1 MYSRLAL
8 VASTAGLAAAYPQV
22 NLPGV
27 GITATSV
34 YTPPIPTTQTFYRGT
49 GGVTITPN
57 ITAAPTS
64 TPTTDACAKVAELS
78 ASFVSA
84 SPAAAPSVPAQVGFE
99 CLNSIPFNQSAA
111 EDLVDA
117 ILPYIDWQTTSSYLG
132 DPGAE
137 YAEKVQAPY
146 DFLGSLAEIRANVSS
161 GYYKSEY
168 EFGWTLYRLFQ
179 LSHDG
184 HLVYFPDT
192 VNGLISFG
200 RRTPLVSVSPDGKS
214 APRPYLYSDVLS
226 SQLGNGS
233 FTPSAVVEIDGIE
246 ATEFLEVWSQYG
258 SLQDPDAL
266 YNNLFYNPA
275 QIALGSSGAGTG
287 TFSGGGRGRWPY
299 PGPTTTLTFENG
311 TVLETENY
319 ARLLVSFAGIRNGA
333 DIYNTYLTVPPEA
346 FDGVA
351 ELAMSDAASSTT
363 TTAGNSTTSAAP
375 TATSTAA
382 STTVPAPGY
391 PSPVV
396 RQPLNFNSG
405 YFLEGE
411 GFEDVA
417 VLAVN
422 SFVGAAN
429 QQVSFK
435 DVNTRFIAAA
445 KAAGKK
451 KLIIDVSANGG
462 GTILLGYDLFAQLF
476 PTILPYGA
484 NRFRFHEAYDLLGQ
498 QTSELAGQFERTLD
512 QNQTVL
518 DLLAT
523 TFNYRTDVDVNY
535 ENFESWDDKTSPT
548 ARGPLADNYT
558 SIIRWNVSDILTP
571 ENSGGIYITGYGNG
585 STPGPQPF
593 ATEDIIVVYDGYCAS
608 TCTIFSEFMRRQA
621 GVKTIALGGRSTTDI
636 IQAVGGV
643 KGTNS
648 YPWTFIL
655 GSLLETYENSVESVK
670 AAWRESAIGRYNQL
684 PLFRGINYVVNARD
698 GFSNVVETETPLQFV
713 YEAADCRILYTPAMV
728 VDQSEVWRAVAD
740 SVWGGDSACVA
751 GDVAVGNGTQ
761 TTTRKQRR
769 SVGKRNVAGN
779 VDVEGIWRSF
789 DLETENGVLDTD
801 GYMLP

>member
-1 MYSRLAL
+1 MYARAVL
-8 VASTAGLAAAYPQV
+8 TAGFASLAAAAPQV
-22 NLPGV
+22 NLSRV

-34 YTPPIPTTQTFYRGT
+34 YVPPIPTTQTFYRGT
-49 GGVTITPN
+49 GGVTITPGPY
-57 ITAAPTS
+57 PTGS
-64 TPTTDACAKVAELS
+64 PTTDACAKVAELS
-78 ASFVSA
+78 ASFVAA
-84 SPAAAPSVPAQVGFE
+84 SPSAAPSVPAKVGFD
-99 CLNSIPFNQSAA
+99 CLNSIPFNQTAA
-111 EDLVDA
+111 EDLVDSL
-117 ILPYIDWQTTSSYLG
+117 LPYIDWQTTSSYLG
-132 DPGAE
+132 QPPEE

-146 DFLGSLAEIRANVSS
+146 DFLQTLAEIRANVSA

-200 RRTPLVSVSPDGKS
+200 RTTPLVSVSPDGKS
-214 APRPYLYSDVLS
+214 APRPYLYADVLA

-233 FTPSAVVEIDGIE
+233 FTPSAIVEIDGVE
-246 ATEFLEVWSQYG
+246 ATDYLEVWSQFG

-275 QIALGSSGAGTG
+275 QIALGSSGTGTG

-333 DIYNTYLTVPPEA
+333 DIYNTYLSVPPEA
-346 FDGVA
+346 FDRVF
-351 ELAMSDAASSTT
+351 ELALSNAASATT
-363 TTAGNSTTSAAP
+363 TLAGNSTTSATP
-375 TATSTAA
+375 TATSAPA
-382 STTVPAPGY
+382 TTVPAPGY

-411 GFEDVA
+411 GYDDVA

-422 SFVGAAN
+422 SFVGVAG

-451 KLIIDVSANGG
+451 KLIIDVSANAG
-462 GTILLGYDLFAQLF
+462 GTVLLGYDLFAQLF
-476 PTILPYGA
+476 PNILPYGT
-484 NRFRFHEAYDLLGQ
+484 NRFRFHEAYDLLGE
-498 QTSELAGQFERTLD
+498 QTSELAAPFERTLD

-518 DLLAT
+518 DLLST
-523 TFNYRTDVDVNY
+523 TFNYRTDVDANY
-535 ENFESWDDKTSPT
+535 ENFESWDDKTSPQ
-548 ARGPLADNYT
+548 ARGPLADNFT

-571 ENSGGIYITGYGNG
+571 ETSGGVYITGYGNG
-585 STPGPQPF
+585 STPGEQPF

-608 TCTIFSEFMRRQA
+608 TCTIF
-621 GVKTIALGGRSTTDI
+621 
-636 IQAVGGV
+636 
-643 KGTNS
+643 
-648 YPWTFIL
+648 
-655 GSLLETYENSVESVK
+655 
-670 AAWRESAIGRYNQL
+670 
-684 PLFRGINYVVNARD
+684 
-698 GFSNVVETETPLQFV
+698 
-713 YEAADCRILYTPAMV
+713 
-728 VDQSEVWRAVAD
+728 
-740 SVWGGDSACVA
+740 
-751 GDVAVGNGTQ
+751 
-761 TTTRKQRR
+761 
-769 SVGKRNVAGN
+769 
-779 VDVEGIWRSF
+779 
-789 DLETENGVLDTD
+789 
-801 GYMLP
+801 

>member
-1 MYSRLAL
+1 M
-8 VASTAGLAAAYPQV
+8 
-22 NLPGV
+22 
-27 GITATSV
+27 
-34 YTPPIPTTQTFYRGT
+34 PTIQTFYRGN

-57 ITAAPTS
+57 PSPTGS
-64 TPTTDACAKVAELS
+64 PTTDACAKVAEFS
-78 ASFVSA
+78 ASFVAA
-84 SPAAAPSVPAQVGFE
+84 SPSAAPSVPAKVGFE
-99 CLNSIPFNQSAA
+99 CLNSIPFNQTAA
-111 EDLVDA
+111 EDLVDSL
-117 ILPYIDWQTTSSYLG
+117 LPYIDWQTTSSYLG
-132 DPGAE
+132 QPPEE

-146 DFLGSLAEIRANVSS
+146 DFLQTLAEIRANVSA

-200 RRTPLVSVSPDGKS
+200 RTTPLVSVSPDGKS
-214 APRPYLYSDVLS
+214 APRPYLYADVLA

-233 FTPSAVVEIDGIE
+233 FTPSAIVEIDGVE
-246 ATEFLEVWSQYG
+246 ATDYLEVWSQFG

-275 QIALGSSGAGTG
+275 QIALGSSGTGTG

-333 DIYNTYLTVPPEA
+333 DIYNTYLSVPPEA
-346 FDGVA
+346 FDRVF
-351 ELAMSDAASSTT
+351 ELALSDAASATT
-363 TTAGNSTTSAAP
+363 TLAGNSTTSATP
-375 TATSTAA
+375 TATSAPA
-382 STTVPAPGY
+382 PTVPAPGY

-411 GFEDVA
+411 GYDDVA

-422 SFVGAAN
+422 SFVGAVG

-476 PTILPYGA
+476 PNILPYGA
-484 NRFRFHEAYDLLGQ
+484 NRFRFHEAYDLLGE
-498 QTSELAGQFERTLD
+498 QTSELAGPFERTLD

-518 DLLAT
+518 DLLGT

-535 ENFESWDDKTSPT
+535 ENFESWDDKTSPQ
-548 ARGPLADNYT
+548 ARGPLADNFT

-571 ENSGGIYITGYGNG
+571 ENSGGIYITGYGDG
-585 STPGPQPF
+585 STPGEQPF

-621 GVKTIALGGRSTTDI
+621 GVKTIALGGRSNTDM

-655 GSLLETYENSVESVK
+655 GSLLETYENSNASLQE
-670 AAWRESAIGRYNQL
+670 AWKSTAIANYSQL
-684 PLFRGINYVVNARD
+684 PLFRGINYVVNSRD
-698 GFSNVVETETPLQFV
+698 GFSKVVEPATPLQFV
-713 YEAADCRILYTPAMV
+713 YEEADCRILYTPGMV
-728 VDQSEVWRAVAD
+728 VDQSEVWRTVAD
-740 SVWGGDSACVA
+740 SVWNGDSACVA
-751 GDVAVGNGTQ
+751 GNVAVNGTGYRR
-761 TTTRKQRR
+761 TKRSAFRKRA
-769 SVGKRNVAGN
+769 VTAN
-779 VDVEGIWRSF
+779 VDVDGIWRSF
-789 DLETENGVLDTD
+789 SLETENGALDVD

>member
-1 MYSRLAL
+1 MYSATLLA
-8 VASTAGLAAAYPQV
+8 TGFAGLAAALPQV
-22 NLPGV
+22 NLPRI

-57 ITAAPTS
+57 ITAAPTG
-64 TPTTDACAKVAELS
+64 TPTADACAKVAELS
-78 ASFVSA
+78 ASFVAA
-84 SPAAAPSVPAQVGFE
+84 SPSAAPSVPAQVGYD
-99 CLNSIPFNQSAA
+99 CLNSIPFNQTAA
-111 EDLVDA
+111 EELVDS

-132 DPGAE
+132 QPPAE

-146 DFLGSLAEIRANVSS
+146 DFLGTLAAIRANVSA
-161 GYYKSEY
+161 GTYKSEY

-200 RRTPLVSVSPDGKS
+200 RTTPLVSVSPDGTS
-214 APRPYLYSDVLS
+214 APRPYLYADVLA

-233 FTPSAVVEIDGIE
+233 FTPSAIVEIDGVE
-246 ATEFLEVWSQYG
+246 ATDYLEVWSQYG

-266 YNNLFYNPA
+266 YNNLFYSPA
-275 QIALGSSGAGTG
+275 QVALGSSGTGTG
-287 TFSGGGRGRWPY
+287 SFSGGGRGRWPY

-319 ARLLVSFAGIRNGA
+319 ARLLVSFQGIRNGA
-333 DIYNTYLTVPPEA
+333 DVYNTYLTYGPEA
-346 FDGVA
+346 RDDIFK
-351 ELAMSDAASSTT
+351 LAQSDAASSTT
-363 TTAGNSTTSAAP
+363 TIAGNSTTSATA

-382 STTVPAPGY
+382 STTIPAPGY

-411 GFEDVA
+411 GFDDVA

-422 SFVGAAN
+422 SFVGADN

-435 DVNTRFIAAA
+435 DVNTQFIAAA

-476 PTILPYGA
+476 PNILPYGA
-484 NRFRFHEAYDLLGQ
+484 NRFRFHEAYDLVGQ
-498 QTSELAGQFERTLD
+498 ATSDIAGQFERRLD

-518 DLLAT
+518 DLLSS
-523 TFNYRTDVDVNY
+523 TFNYRTDVDVDY
-535 ENFESWDDKTSPT
+535 ENFSSWDDKTSPSP
-548 ARGPLADNYT
+548 RGPLGDNYT
-558 SIIRWNVSDILTP
+558 DIIRWNVSDVLTP

-585 STPGPQPF
+585 STPGEQPF
-593 ATEDIIVVYDGYCAS
+593 AAEDIIVVYDGYCAS

-621 GVKTIALGGRSTTDI
+621 GVKTVALGGRANTDI

-655 GSLLETYENSVESVK
+655 SSLLETYENANASVQESWKDTAVAK
-670 AAWRESAIGRYNQL
+670 YNQL

-698 GFSNVVETETPLQFV
+698 GFSNKGDTETPLQFV
-713 YEAADCRILYTPAMV
+713 YEAADCRVLYTPGMV
-728 VDQSEVWRAVAD
+728 VDQSEVWRTVAD
-740 SVWGGDSACVA
+740 SVWNGQSACVA
-751 GDVAVGNGTQ
+751 GNVAINGTGYGKVK
-761 TTTRKQRR
+761 R
-769 SVGKRNVAGN
+769 GLAKRNVAQN

-789 DLETENGVLDTD
+789 TLETENGALDVD
-801 GYMLP
+801 GLMLP